1 MIQKKIN
8 ILINTEGIVFY
19 TIYPLIFNKKKLLNI
34 GYKITFY
41 FKLSKKLLD
50 CDILIL
56 ISKPTQKI
64 IDKKK
69 INTKN
74 NNALLEYLSEI
85 RSKVRKIIWFDNS
98 DSSSTTNFEV
108 MPFVDIYLK
117 KQILINKSL
126 YNSNFY
132 GGRIFTDFYHKKFK
146 IIDKKDMINNFPLKK
161 KYENKLKLSWNIGLG
176 NVHNSFDSF
185 YKIIRLFFPLFV
197 MKKYSDN
204 FTEPEKFREI
214 DFFFRGSI
222 KYERN
227 TIKFHREKLF
237 NELKSKLNEKNY
249 VSIIGN
255 NVFHKNA
262 ISPFIKKAK
271 GKLSNSEYMKIQ
283 NNSKISFSPFGW
295 GELGARDYEIILGGS
310 LLIKPRM
317 DHMKTWPNIFIPNKT
332 YVPLEWDFNN
342 LEEIF
347 ETYITNHKLRN
358 EIVCNSQEA
367 YKKSISDN
375 GMDKFCHWFIK
386 QIQ

>member
-1 MIQKKIN
+1 MIKKIN
-8 ILINTEGIVFY
+8 ILVNREGIVFY
-19 TIYPLIFNKKKLLNI
+19 TIYPLILNKKKLLDL

-50 CDILIL
+50 CDILIF

-64 IDKKK
+64 IDEKN
-69 INTKN
+69 ISTKN

-85 RSKVRKIIWFDNS
+85 RSKVKKIIWFDNS
-98 DSSSTTNFEV
+98 DSSSVTNFEV
-108 MPFVDIYLK
+108 MPYVDIYLK

-146 IIDKKDMINNFPLKK
+146 IVDKEPFQNNFPLKK
-161 KYENKLKLSWNIGLG
+161 KYEHKLRLSWNIGLG
-176 NVHNSFDSF
+176 NIHNSFNSF
-185 YKIIRLFFPLFV
+185 YSFLRYFFPFLIF
-197 MKKYSDN
+197 KRFNYK
-204 FTEPEKFREI
+204 FTNPEKIREI

-222 KYERN
+222 KYNRN

-237 NELKSKLNEKNY
+237 NDLKTKLRTKNF
-249 VSIIGN
+249 VSVIGR
-255 NVFHKNA
+255 NVFYKNR
-262 ISPFIKKAK
+262 ISDFIRKAQ
-271 GKLSNSEYMKIQ
+271 GRLSNREYFKIQ

-310 LLIKPRM
+310 LLVKPRM
-317 DHMKTWPNIFIPNKT
+317 DHMQTWPNIFIPNKT
-332 YVPLEWDFNN
+332 YVPLEWDFSN

-347 ETYITNHKLRN
+347 ETYPKNHKLRN
-358 EIVCNSQEA
+358 RIISYSQEV
-367 YKKSISDN
+367 YKESISDN
-375 GMDKFCHWFIK
+375 GMEKFCYWFIK

>member
-19 TIYPLIFNKKKLLNI
+19 TIYPLILNKRKLLDL

-41 FKLSKKLLD
+41 FKLSKKLLE

-56 ISKPTQKI
+56 VSKPTQKI
-64 IDKKK
+64 IDEKKASV
-69 INTKN
+69 KN
-74 NNALLEYLSEI
+74 NNVLLDYLSEI
-85 RSKVRKIIWFDNS
+85 RSKVKKIIWFDNS
-98 DSSSTTNFEV
+98 DSSSVTNFEV
-108 MPFVDIYLK
+108 MPYIDIYLK

-146 IIDKKDMINNFPLKK
+146 IIDKKEFINNFPLKK

-176 NVHNSFDSF
+176 NVHNSFNPL
-185 YKIIRLFFPLFV
+185 YKIIRLFFPLFII
-197 MKKYSDN
+197 KKFSDD
-204 FTEPEKFREI
+204 FIKPEKAREI

-237 NELKSKLNEKNY
+237 NELKIKLSKKNY

-255 NVFHKNA
+255 NVFHNNA
-262 ISPFIKKAK
+262 ISTFIKKAK
-271 GKLSNSEYMKIQ
+271 GELSNSDYLKIQ

-310 LLIKPRM
+310 LLVKPRM
-317 DHMKTWPNIFIPNKT
+317 DHMETWPNIFIPNKT
-332 YVPLEWDFNN
+332 YVPLEWDFSN

-347 ETYITNHKLRN
+347 ETYIKNHRLRN
-358 EIVCNSQEA
+358 TIISCSQEA
-367 YKKSISDN
+367 YRESVSKN
-375 GMDKFCHWFIK
+375 GMDKFCNWFIK

>member
-1 MIQKKIN
+1 MTQKKIN

-19 TIYPLIFNKKKLLNI
+19 TIYPLILNKRKLLDL

-41 FKLSKKLLD
+41 FKLSKKLLE

-56 ISKPTQKI
+56 VSKPTQKI
-64 IDKKK
+64 IDEKKASV
-69 INTKN
+69 KN
-74 NNALLEYLSEI
+74 NNVLLDYLSEI
-85 RSKVRKIIWFDNS
+85 RSKVKKIIWFDNS
-98 DSSSTTNFEV
+98 DSSSVTNFEV
-108 MPFVDIYLK
+108 MPYIDIYLK

-146 IIDKKDMINNFPLKK
+146 IIDKKEFINNFPLKK

-176 NVHNSFDSF
+176 NVHNSFNPL
-185 YKIIRLFFPLFV
+185 YKILRLFFPLFII
-197 MKKYSDN
+197 KKFSDD
-204 FTEPEKFREI
+204 FIKPEKAREI

-237 NELKSKLNEKNY
+237 NELKIKLSKKNY

-255 NVFHKNA
+255 NVFHNNA
-262 ISPFIKKAK
+262 ISTFIKKAK
-271 GKLSNSEYMKIQ
+271 GELSNSDYLKIQ

-310 LLIKPRM
+310 LLVKPRM
-317 DHMKTWPNIFIPNKT
+317 DHMETWPNIFIPNKT
-332 YVPLEWDFNN
+332 YVPLEWDFSN

-347 ETYITNHKLRN
+347 ETYINNHKLRN
-358 EIVCNSQEA
+358 TIISSSQEA
-367 YKKSISDN
+367 YRESISEN
-375 GMDKFCHWFIK
+375 GMDKFCKWFIK

>member
-1 MIQKKIN
+1 MIKKIN
-8 ILINTEGIVFY
+8 ILINREGIVFY
-19 TIYPLIFNKKKLLNI
+19 TIYPLILNKRKLLDL

-50 CDILIL
+50 CDILIF

-64 IDKKK
+64 IDEKN
-69 INTKN
+69 ISTKN

-85 RSKVRKIIWFDNS
+85 RSKVKKIIWFDNS
-98 DSSSTTNFEV
+98 DSSSVTNFEV
-108 MPFVDIYLK
+108 MPYVDIYLK

-146 IIDKKDMINNFPLKK
+146 IIDKKEFKKNFPLKK
-161 KYENKLKLSWNIGLG
+161 NYENKLRLSWNIGLG
-176 NVHNSFDSF
+176 NIHNSFNSL
-185 YKIIRLFFPLFV
+185 YKISRFFFPLLIINRF
-197 MKKYSDN
+197 SDN
-204 FTEPEKFREI
+204 FVKPEKFREI

-222 KYERN
+222 KYDRN

-237 NELKSKLNEKNY
+237 DELKTKLNTKNY

-255 NVFHKNA
+255 NIFHKNV
-262 ISPFIKKAK
+262 ISAFIKKAK
-271 GKLSNSEYMKIQ
+271 GKLSNSDYLKIQ

-310 LLIKPRM
+310 LLVKPRM
-317 DHMKTWPNIFIPNKT
+317 DHMETWPNIFIPNKT
-332 YVPLEWDFNN
+332 YVPLEWDFSN

-347 ETYITNHKLRN
+347 ETYIKNHRLRN
-358 EIVCNSQEA
+358 KIISFSQET
-367 YKKSISDN
+367 YKESISES
-375 GMDKFCHWFIK
+375 GMDKFCNWFIK

>member
-1 MIQKKIN
+1 MIKKKIN

-19 TIYPLIFNKKKLLNI
+19 TIYPLILNRRKLLNL

-56 ISKPTQKI
+56 VSKPIQKI
-64 IDKKK
+64 IDEKKTS
-69 INTKN
+69 TKD
-74 NNALLEYLSEI
+74 NNALLIYLSEI
-85 RSKVRKIIWFDNS
+85 RTKVKKIIWFDNS
-98 DSSSTTNFEV
+98 DSSSVTNFEV
-108 MPFVDIYLK
+108 MPYIDIYLK

-146 IIDKKDMINNFPLKK
+146 IIDKKEFINNFPLKK

-176 NVHNSFDSF
+176 NVHNSFNPL
-185 YKIIRLFFPLFV
+185 YKILRLFFPLFII
-197 MKKYSDN
+197 KKFSDD
-204 FTEPEKFREI
+204 FIKPEKAREI

-237 NELKSKLNEKNY
+237 NELKIKLSKKNY

-255 NVFHKNA
+255 NVFHNNA
-262 ISPFIKKAK
+262 ISTFIKKAK
-271 GKLSNSEYMKIQ
+271 GELSNSDYLKIQ

-310 LLIKPRM
+310 LLVKPRM
-317 DHMKTWPNIFIPNKT
+317 DHMETWPNIFIPNKT
-332 YVPLEWDFNN
+332 YVPLEWDFSN

-347 ETYITNHKLRN
+347 ETYINNHKLRN
-358 EIVCNSQEA
+358 TIISSSQEA
-367 YKKSISDN
+367 YRESISEN
-375 GMDKFCHWFIK
+375 GMDKFCKWFIK

>member
-1 MIQKKIN
+1 MIKKIN
-8 ILINTEGIVFY
+8 ILVNREGIVFY
-19 TIYPLIFNKKKLLNI
+19 TIYPLILNKKKLLDL

-64 IDKKK
+64 IDERS

-85 RSKVRKIIWFDNS
+85 RFDVKKIIWLDNS
-98 DSSSTTNFEV
+98 DSSSVTNFEV
-108 MPFVDIYLK
+108 MPYVDIYLK
-117 KQILINKSL
+117 KQILVNKSL

-132 GGRIFTDFYHKKFK
+132 GGRIFTDFYHKRFK
-146 IIDKKDMINNFPLKK
+146 IIDEETFIKNFPLKK
-161 KYENKLKLSWNIGLG
+161 KYEHKLKLSWNIGLG
-176 NVHNSFDSF
+176 NVHNAFSSF
-185 YKIIRLFFPLFV
+185 YSFLRYFFPFFIF
-197 MKKYSDN
+197 KRYNDK
-204 FTEPEKFREI
+204 FIEPEKLREI

-222 KYERN
+222 KYNRN

-237 NELKSKLNEKNY
+237 NDLKTKLRTKNF
-249 VSIIGN
+249 VSVIGR
-255 NVFHKNA
+255 NVFYKNR
-262 ISPFIKKAK
+262 ISDFIRKAQ
-271 GKLSNSEYMKIQ
+271 GRLSNREYFKIQ

-310 LLIKPRM
+310 LLVKPRM
-317 DHMKTWPNIFIPNKT
+317 DHMQTWPNIFIPNKT
-332 YVPLEWDFNN
+332 YVPLEWDFSN

-347 ETYITNHKLRN
+347 ETYPKNHKLRN
-358 EIVCNSQEA
+358 RIISYSQEV
-367 YKKSISDN
+367 YKESISDN
-375 GMDKFCHWFIK
+375 GMEKFCYWFIK